1 MSRHGAKPYKENAT
15 FRSFLPRKFYQL
27 TVSSAGLQDMTSEVS
42 RHDVKPYKENATFR
56 SLLCATDPQTV
67 PKSVQG
73 LIERRSRFITL
84 PW

>member
-1 MSRHGAKPYKENAT
+1 
-15 FRSFLPRKFYQL
+15 
-27 TVSSAGLQDMTSEVS
+27 MTSEPVS
-42 RHDVKPYKENATFR
+42 RHDDKPYKENATFR

-73 LIERRSRFITL
+73 LIERSRFITL